1 MGMISR
7 DKKKIPRM
15 LIEATI
21 PNSRSKL
28 LLRIIKVANP
38 EAVVRFV
45 IRVAL
50 PTLEITR
57 IRERA

>member
-21 PNSRSKL
+21 PNSLSKL
-28 LLRIIKVANP
+28 LLRMIKVANP

-50 PTLEITR
+50 PTLE
-57 IRERA
+57 